1 MNPLFEIFI
10 EMSLITLGACIPLGP
25 MTILIIHYARLQK
38 PLDAVIYTLGILLAD
53 ICVILLIMNG
63 LGGFFENPTFN
74 RFIGIAGGIFL
85 LWIGIAILR
94 SEIGAT
100 AENSDSD
107 DIKPMGFGGKVSIV
121 NGLFMSV
128 LNPTYWLWW
137 GTVGAKFVSKAS
149 PYGFNGFAT
158 VILALIIPTAGW
170 FSFLYIFTVK
180 GSEKLKSRH
189 FHKGINLVCGIV
201 LIGFGIWFLVKEIP
215 AWQLP

>member
-25 MTILIIHYARLQK
+25 MTILIIHYARLKK
-38 PLDAVIYTLGILLAD
+38 PLDAVIYTSGILFAD

-63 LGGFFENPTFN
+63 LEGFFENPTFN

-85 LWIGIAILR
+85 LWMGIVILR
-94 SEIGAT
+94 SGIGAKG
-100 AENSDSD
+100 ENSDSD
-107 DIKPMGFGGKVSIV
+107 EINQMGFSGNIPII
-121 NGLFMSV
+121 NGLLLSV

-149 PYGFNGFAT
+149 PYGWGGFAT

-170 FSFLYIFTVK
+170 FSFLYVFTVK

-189 FHKGINLVCGIV
+189 FHKVINLVCGIV
-201 LIGFGIWFLVKEIP
+201 LIGFGVWFLVKEMP